1 MVWAPAMPRWWS
13 TNPPNIDET
22 ADKIFKGKTFD
33 NATSCSAENNIIIHE
48 SIFDALLAGLKKQG
62 GYLVTGEDRAKL
74 KAAMWPDGS
83 HLSGKIVCK
92 SVKVIA
98 E

>member
-1 MVWAPAMPRWWS
+1 MPPPALRRTTSSSMNPSLMP
-13 TNPPNIDET
+13 
-22 ADKIFKGKTFD
+22 
-33 NATSCSAENNIIIHE
+33 
-48 SIFDALLAGLKKQG
+48 LLAGLKKNG

-83 HLSGKIVCK
+83 HLSGKIVAK

-98 E
+98 AEAGIIGP